1 MKIKAPFG
9 KNDHIKV
16 IRMIAEGLQKAGQLN
31 RYLEIGIKKGSCFNN
46 IAPLCKEAYAVDILN
61 CKKLI
66 NQNKNLIWFRGQSQE
81 FLTNHNPNKK
91 FDLVFIDGAHNH
103 EDSLKDFRSVF
114 DLMNDNGLILLHDTY
129 PPSEPFIGK
138 SFCFDTY
145 KTAEY
150 IKENYPSYEFATLP
164 FYFGIS
170 IFRKL
175 ERQLLWK
182 K

>member
-16 IRMIAEGLQKAGQLN
+16 IREIAIGLQNSGALN
-31 RYLEIGIKKGSCFNN
+31 RYLEIGIKKGNCFNQ
-46 IAPLCKEAYAVDILN
+46 IASLAKEAYAVDILD

-66 NQNKNLIWFRGQSQE
+66 NQNKNLIWFHGQSQD
-81 FLTNHNPNKK
+81 FLKQHNKDKK

-103 EDSLKDFRSVF
+103 EDSLKDFQLVF
-114 DLMNDNGLILLHDTY
+114 ELMNDNGIILLHDTY
-129 PPSEPFIGK
+129 PPSEPFVAK

-145 KTAEY
+145 KTAEF
-150 IKENYPSYEFATLP
+150 IRENYPAYEFATLP